1 MKYVIDVDAF
11 KSVLDLLPTYVARD
25 GDNLIEIDDVKKLLQ
40 DVSDKVY
47 AHTGIRLEPEV
58 RIW

>member
-25 GDNLIEIDDVKKLLQ
+25 GDNLIEIDDVKKLL
-40 DVSDKVY
+40 DSFPK
-47 AHTGIRLEPEV
+47 EEV
-58 RIW
+58 PNYNTNNLRCVV